1 MKKLLL
7 LLVLLALILAAG
19 MWFAGDLLKK
29 GVEEGGTWA
38 LGSKTSLSSASLS
51 VLSGEVSMEGLN
63 VASPEGFE
71 AKSAMSVGLIDVKAA
86 VGSFLSDTLEIDH
99 IDIGSP
105 EITLEIGTGG
115 SNLGALMDHLKSK
128 TGGGGPT
135 APAPKEE
142 PGGPSKKLKIGR
154 VTITSPTVILAQS
167 LLMKTEQ
174 RIELPTLELT
184 DIGGGKEGGDGTVT
198 LSELLEEIF
207 GTIMAAV
214 AKAGALPADLQGIL
228 DGEVVAKY
236 ADKIQGQLQD
246 IKGKAGEALD
256 QVGEQLDDAKDK
268 AGEALEDLKGGLGGL
283 LGGDGKKK

>member
-7 LLVLLALILAAG
+7 LLVVLALILGAG

-38 LGSKTSLSSASLS
+38 LGTETSLSSASLS
-51 VLSGEVSMEGLN
+51 VLSGEVAMEGLN
-63 VASPEGFE
+63 VASPAGFE
-71 AKSAMSVGLIDVKAA
+71 AKQAMSVGLIDVKAA
-86 VGSFLSDTLEIDH
+86 VGSFLSDTIEIES

-105 EITLEIGTGG
+105 EITLEIGSGG

-128 TGGGGPT
+128 TGGGGP
-135 APAPKEE
+135 AEPPPEE
-142 PGGPSKKLKIGR
+142 EKPGGPGKKLKIGR

-198 LSELLEEIF
+198 LPELLEEIF
-207 GTIMAAV
+207 GTIIAAV
-214 AKAGALPADLQGIL
+214 AKVGALPADLQGIL

-236 ADKIQGQLQD
+236 AEQIQGQLD
-246 IKGKAGEALD
+246 DVKGKAGKAL
-256 QVGEQLDDAKDK
+256 EDAKGK

-283 LGGDGKKK
+283 LGGDDKK